1 MRFTIQGGDLVLQ
14 PEPDYALVNEVLK
27 KVEPF
32 IKNHVEATF
41 SEDALERLI
50 ERVPASD
57 IAAQMNHNYVAE
69 LVAVSHAREIVR
81 QLIENERFQNRLM
94 RHINEQT
101 VGLVNDAVE
110 RVVAIIESKQ
120 KQPSDVDY

>member
-1 MRFTIQGGDLVLQ
+1 MRFTIQGGDMVL
-14 PEPDYALVNEVLK
+14 EPDPDYSLVEEVLR

-32 IKNHVEATF
+32 IKRHVEATF
-41 SEDALERLI
+41 SEDALQRLI
-50 ERVPASD
+50 ERVSAGD

-110 RVVAIIESKQ
+110 RVVAIVESKQ
-120 KQPSDVDY
+120 KQASDVDF